1 MGNRIWVFH
10 STGVKWST
18 TILARIVLQLKP
30 VGRRSRKVGRIYGWR
45 WGVVSLLPYKVTWS
59 MGDIISWADY
69 SRKQHRAW
77 KTPPSCGYST
87 FYPGKL
93 SHFFTRLLVSRH
105 SINLGRAI
113 VLLCAVVLQGGKQ
126 LLLWE
131 GTQMQWLLCLPATR
145 RYSKRR

>member
-45 WGVVSLLPYKVTWS
+45 WGVSLSPYKVTWS

-87 FYPGKL
+87 FYPRKTLPFSHTSPCIQTLHRLGK
-93 SHFFTRLLVSRH
+93 SHSSSLCCCFA
-105 SINLGRAI
+105 GRKTTST
-113 VLLCAVVLQGGKQ
+113 VGGYTNAVTPV
-126 LLLWE
+126 
-131 GTQMQWLLCLPATR
+131 PPS
-145 RYSKRR
+145 YSQVQ